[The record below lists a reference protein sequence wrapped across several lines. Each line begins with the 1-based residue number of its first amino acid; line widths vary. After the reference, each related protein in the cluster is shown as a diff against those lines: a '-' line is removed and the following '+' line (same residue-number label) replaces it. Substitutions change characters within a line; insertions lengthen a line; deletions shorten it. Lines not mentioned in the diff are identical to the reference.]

1 MNTCLLFI
9 PKLTKHKNAKE
20 IRILSLKS
28 LASDLEFKYDD
39 SEALL
44 KSDEEVN
51 HDVCL
56 ELSKDNEA
64 CRFVNWIKNQR
75 LSTISA
81 YLKNQINISRSSLK
95 QLSLQFNVSPHW

>member
-1 MNTCLLFI
+1 M
-9 PKLTKHKNAKE
+9 
-20 IRILSLKS
+20 ILSLKS

-51 HDVCL
+51 HD
-56 ELSKDNEA
+56 EA
-64 CRFVNWIKNQR
+64 CRFANWIKNQR

-81 YLKNQINISRSSLK
+81 YLKNQINISRSSSK